1 MALKPPIHTRDFK
14 TMKSTVFPCDHNH
27 QLQTIPADDQHRITV
42 KQIQDAINT
51 WVEFNLRTEHGL
63 AINGNEIYWLDY
75 AEGRGHQVP
84 AHTGPLLRLGVR
96 PGSSEGWILVAYVEG
111 RSTPILSAK
120 LWTLDAAQQL
130 MAALSRASSDCI
142 A

>member
-1 MALKPPIHTRDFK
+1 MTAFACDYSHT
-14 TMKSTVFPCDHNH
+14 
-27 QLQTIPADDQHRITV
+27 LQTIPAGDDGCVTV
-42 KQIQDAINT
+42 RQIIDAIDA
-51 WVEFNLRTEHGL
+51 WVVFNLKTEHGL

-75 AEGRGHQVP
+75 AEGQGHRVL

-96 PGSSEGWILVAYVEG
+96 PGSNEGWVLLAYVDG
-111 RSTPILSAK
+111 RQTPILSAK

-130 MAALSRASSDCI
+130 MAALSRASADCI

>member
-1 MALKPPIHTRDFK
+1 MTTATAYEHRLHTIGTDAK
-14 TMKSTVFPCDHNH
+14 
-27 QLQTIPADDQHRITV
+27 HRITV
-42 KQIQDAINT
+42 RQIIDAIDA

-63 AINGNEIYWLDY
+63 AINGSEIYWLDY
-75 AEGRGHQVP
+75 AEDQSHQVT

-111 RSTPILSAK
+111 QRTPILSAK

-130 MAALSRASSDCI
+130 MAALSRASADCI

>member
-1 MALKPPIHTRDFK
+1 MSTATAYEHRLHTNGTDAK
-14 TMKSTVFPCDHNH
+14 
-27 QLQTIPADDQHRITV
+27 HRITV
-42 KQIQDAINT
+42 RQIIDAVDA
-51 WVEFNLRTEHGL
+51 WVQFNLRTEHGL
-63 AINGNEIYWLDY
+63 AINGSEIYWLDY
-75 AEGRGHQVP
+75 AEDQSHRVT

-111 RSTPILSAK
+111 QRTPILSAK

-130 MAALSRASSDCI
+130 MAALSRASADCI

>member
-1 MALKPPIHTRDFK
+1 MT
-14 TMKSTVFPCDHNH
+14 TYCCDYSH
-27 QLQTIPADDQHRITV
+27 LLETIPAGADGCVSVGEIL
-42 KQIQDAINT
+42 DAIDR
-51 WVEFNLRTEHGL
+51 WAQHNLRTEHGL

-75 AEGRGHQVP
+75 SEGRGHRVMG
-84 AHTGPLLRLGVR
+84 HTGPLLRLGVR
-96 PGSSEGWILVAYVEG
+96 PGNEGWILLAYVNG

-130 MAALSRASSDCI
+130 MAALSRATADCV

>member
-1 MALKPPIHTRDFK
+1 MTTATAYSHRLHTIGTDAK
-14 TMKSTVFPCDHNH
+14 
-27 QLQTIPADDQHRITV
+27 HRITV
-42 KQIQDAINT
+42 RQIIDAIDA

-63 AINGNEIYWLDY
+63 AINGSEIYWLDY
-75 AEGRGHQVP
+75 AEDQSHQLL

-96 PGSSEGWILVAYVEG
+96 PGSNEGWIMVAYVEG
-111 RSTPILSAK
+111 QRTPILSAK

-130 MAALSRASSDCI
+130 MAALSRASADCV

>member
-1 MALKPPIHTRDFK
+1 MAFATAY
-14 TMKSTVFPCDHNH
+14 PCDYSHVLH
-27 QLQTIPADDQHRITV
+27 TIAPDDKHRVTV
-42 KQIQDAINT
+42 RQIIDAVDA

-75 AEGRGHQVP
+75 EEGQGHRFL

-96 PGSSEGWILVAYVEG
+96 PGSNEGWLLVAYVEG
-111 RSTPILSAK
+111 RATPILSAK

-130 MAALSRASSDCI
+130 MAALSRASADCLV
-142 A
+142 

>member
-1 MALKPPIHTRDFK
+1 MSTATAYEHRLHTIATDAK
-14 TMKSTVFPCDHNH
+14 
-27 QLQTIPADDQHRITV
+27 HRITV
-42 KQIQDAINT
+42 RQIIDAIDA

-63 AINGNEIYWLDY
+63 AINGSEIYWLDY
-75 AEGRGHQVP
+75 AEDQSHQLL

-111 RSTPILSAK
+111 QGTPILSAK

-130 MAALSRASSDCI
+130 MAALSRASADCI

>member
-1 MALKPPIHTRDFK
+1 M
-14 TMKSTVFPCDHNH
+14 STSTLYPCDYTH
-27 QLQTIPADDQHRITV
+27 QLHTIPTDGKHCVTV
-42 KQIQDAINT
+42 RQIIDAVDT
-51 WVEFNLRTEHGL
+51 WVQFNLKTEHGL

-75 AEGRGHQVP
+75 ADGQDHRVP

-111 RSTPILSAK
+111 RATPILSAK

-130 MAALSRASSDCI
+130 MAALSRASADCL

>member
-1 MALKPPIHTRDFK
+1 M
-14 TMKSTVFPCDHNH
+14 
-27 QLQTIPADDQHRITV
+27 
-42 KQIQDAINT
+42 
-51 WVEFNLRTEHGL
+51 
-63 AINGNEIYWLDY
+63 
-75 AEGRGHQVP
+75 P

-96 PGSSEGWILVAYVEG
+96 PGLNEGWILVAYVEG

-130 MAALSRASSDCI
+130 MAALSRASVDCL

>member
-1 MALKPPIHTRDFK
+1 MTA
-14 TMKSTVFPCDHNH
+14 TVYPCDYSHTLH
-27 QLQTIPADDQHRITV
+27 TIPTNGKHRITV
-42 KQIQDAINT
+42 RQIIDAVDA
-51 WVEFNLRTEHGL
+51 WVQFNLKTEQGL

-75 AEGRGHQVP
+75 AEGQGHSVL

-96 PGSSEGWILVAYVEG
+96 PGSNEGWILSAYVDG
-111 RSTPILSAK
+111 QITPILSAK

-130 MAALSRASSDCI
+130 MAALSRASADCI

>member
-1 MALKPPIHTRDFK
+1 MNTATAYEHRLHTIGTDAK
-14 TMKSTVFPCDHNH
+14 
-27 QLQTIPADDQHRITV
+27 HRITV
-42 KQIQDAINT
+42 RQIIDAIDA

-63 AINGNEIYWLDY
+63 AINGSEIYWLDY
-75 AEGRGHQVP
+75 SEDQSHQLL

-96 PGSSEGWILVAYVEG
+96 PGSSEGWILVVYVEG
-111 RSTPILSAK
+111 QATPILSAK

-130 MAALSRASSDCI
+130 MAALSRASADCI

>member
-1 MALKPPIHTRDFK
+1 MNNTTAYA
-14 TMKSTVFPCDHNH
+14 CDYSH
-27 QLQTIPADDQHRITV
+27 QLHTIPTDAKHRVTV
-42 KQIQDAINT
+42 RQIIDAIDA
-51 WVEFNLRTEHGL
+51 WVQFNLRTEHGL

-75 AEGRGHQVP
+75 ADGQGHQVP

-111 RSTPILSAK
+111 RTTPILSAK

-130 MAALSRASSDCI
+130 MTALSRASADCL

>member
-1 MALKPPIHTRDFK
+1 MTATAYHCDYTHTLHTIK
-14 TMKSTVFPCDHNH
+14 TNDKHTV
-27 QLQTIPADDQHRITV
+27 TV
-42 KQIQDAINT
+42 RQIVDAIDA
-51 WVEFNLRTEHGL
+51 WVEFNLKTEHGL

-75 AEGRGHQVP
+75 ADGQGHQVP
-84 AHTGPLLRLGVR
+84 ARLGPLLRLGVR
-96 PGSSEGWILVAYVEG
+96 PGCNEGWILVAYVEG

-130 MAALSRASSDCI
+130 MAALSRASADCL